1 MITLGWARPL
11 GQAVFRQTTKSR
23 LSLSGLFRS
32 RLSGL
37 RHSPARGFT
46 YSASL
51 AMDTLPSEE
60 RQILDRLRQGKHD
73 KWGWV
78 VYRCTYND
86 DEGWNRF
93 KDIITRQLRR
103 SIVDSDTP
111 EIGDSL
117 VWTFVEDRNMLDNAS
132 KDQLRVHFKDWAA
145 KAFDA
150 ENPRREQR
158 LYGTVFCARY
168 KYFIQIDEGALRSV
182 VYDAPQATER
192 DPYGEGYVNFVKADW
207 EPTSEDIPEED
218 KDLEPY
224 EPIERCC
231 DEDVGWMKLM
241 STQLTATFYNDM
253 SGFSQEWYCY
263 YKRPPE
269 IAFVL

>member
-1 MITLGWARPL
+1 MTPLNWVRPL
-11 GQAVFRQTTKSR
+11 GQA
-23 LSLSGLFRS
+23 LFRS
-32 RLSGL
+32 TPKSRFFLSGSLRLRPSGL
-37 RHSPARGFT
+37 RHLPVRGFT

-51 AMDTLPSEE
+51 AMNTLPSEE
-60 RQILDRLRQGKHD
+60 RQILDRLCQDKHD

-78 VYRCTYND
+78 VYRCTYSD

-93 KDIITRQLRR
+93 KDIITQRLHR
-103 SIVDSDTP
+103 SIANSDTP

-117 VWTFVEDRNMLDNAS
+117 MWTFIEDRNTLDNAF
-132 KDQLRVHFKDWAA
+132 KDQLRVHFRDWAA

-158 LYGTVFCARY
+158 LYGTIFCARY
-168 KYFIQIDEGALRSV
+168 KYFIQIDEDALRSV
-182 VYDAPQATER
+182 VYDAPQATEG

-224 EPIERCC
+224 EPIEGCH

-241 STQLTATFYNDM
+241 STQLTPTLYNAM
-253 SGFSQEWYCY
+253 SGFSQEWYGY